1 MGNVHGKQR
10 RRGGHEAEGDGIRR
24 KSNPRSASD
33 LVIQA
38 PMSFDSNFTLISPCS
53 DLSDPSN
60 FKWQNGLPPSN
71 IPTPFLQRKAS
82 VIAHG
87 KELFTVSENQLE
99 SNDDAPRFSTS
110 SYKTKQEESRRVLN
124 RKKKKLRRLKKSIK
138 ACFDATASKAKTA
151 KVVSSR
157 AFLGCMKQ
165 TNIRRSRE
173 SSYDK
178 IEFNDDSNNP
188 PKRFSSTAMY
198 VTKEMFQQR
207 KSEQI
212 QLESDFEN
220 PLYKYNTYS
229 SRWMEESR
237 IGLFATNSQDQEES
251 LDTETTPLALL
262 DHAFAEVSSA
272 HHEED
277 YLQRLASGPAPSPL
291 VSGQII
297 PYGNRQLANLS
308 PVALLFSEDGAA
320 SPSANNKSH
329 RLSDYDVTK
338 QKADPAE
345 SPFDEESVS
354 SPSTRKMDAPTLKSP
369 YESGSIFR
377 PRSATKL
384 KAPSRED
391 ASKSGGKSTPA
402 EKNGPKIDIQ
412 GSAERLR
419 RSRSEELARK
429 SAGSIALGRADDG
442 DSNVK
447 ALAKTRDPF
456 FSPAANSITSIQ
468 RSPVP
473 LLSNQCL
480 SNAAFLFSPSYAG
493 SGSEKTNKSKQVQT
507 HPAFSISSFA
517 SRTRL
522 SAESY
527 RQQPILIPVGQ
538 SWERTLRSRESE
550 DSSSSRGDAHSL
562 DRSRRQVRFSDAD
575 RFLFN
580 AAGDLMKVGA
590 TEQGEI
596 DAKFSDLTEY
606 SFFNKRMDPCR
617 PMNGPSNEMQEQI
630 GELTKKLSEEELK
643 NAHDDFSVHSYETAE
658 TQPTVV
664 RFISRSSSAS
674 SIMNESFHWE
684 YREVEGKVCA
694 TPSRKKANGTRG
706 LPASSPV
713 LRFNAAKTRFSN
725 PPANEVPSKKTPPKK
740 LSARS
745 PKNTLVASRINA
757 LNNRM
762 SLRNSTEGMIERS
775 SRSNTFSL
783 QPIVKSF
790 SHDEAQSRSMSS
802 GLDRRTLVS
811 QKSSADEIIFD
822 VRCNN
827 KAGNSESIRNANS
840 FMSYYEDESN
850 KDLIAKKGRLSD
862 GSKSTIAGPP
872 PVKPDKRCMLSYSG
886 DSSVGSEEEEGDLF
900 LHLLHSKT
908 EDSEFDC
915 SSSEEDPFADV
926 LRCETFDEEDN
937 SATSTVFVDRNNGV
951 AVIHGSQEKENK
963 PNNSFKQARKRGAF
977 DAAAQSKPVALS
989 EAGMNM
995 QYT

>member
-10 RRGGHEAEGDGIRR
+10 RKGGHETEGDGIRR

-60 FKWQNGLPPSN
+60 FQWKNGLPPSN

-99 SNDDAPRFSTS
+99 NNVDEPRHSTS
-110 SYKTKQEESRRVLN
+110 SGKTKQEESRHVLN
-124 RKKKKLRRLKKSIK
+124 KKKKKLRRLKKSIK
-138 ACFDATASKAKTA
+138 GCFDATASKAKTA
-151 KVVSSR
+151 KVVSSK
-157 AFLGCMKQ
+157 AFLGCLKK
-165 TNIRRSRE
+165 TDIRRSRE

-178 IEFNDDSNNP
+178 IEFNGDSNNT

-207 KSEQI
+207 KSEQT
-212 QLESDFEN
+212 QLESDFQN

-229 SRWMEESR
+229 ARWMEESK
-237 IGLFATNSQDQEES
+237 IGLLTVKSEDQDSPQS
-251 LDTETTPLALL
+251 ETTPLALL

-272 HHEED
+272 HNDED

-291 VSGQII
+291 VSGQIV

-308 PVALLFSEDGAA
+308 PVELLFSEDGAA
-320 SPSANNKSH
+320 SSLANNKSH

-338 QKADPAE
+338 QEANSEE
-345 SPFDEESVS
+345 SPCHEESIS
-354 SPSTRKMDAPTLKSP
+354 SPFTRKTDAKNLKSP

-377 PRSATKL
+377 PRSATKS
-384 KAPSRED
+384 KAPPSKED
-391 ASKSGGKSTPA
+391 ISKSDANSTPA
-402 EKNGPKIDIQ
+402 EKNEPKIDIQ

-429 SAGSIALGRADDG
+429 SAGNIALGRADDA
-442 DSNVK
+442 DSSVK
-447 ALAKTRDPF
+447 ALAKVRYPV
-456 FSPAANSITSIQ
+456 FSPGANSITSIQ
-468 RSPVP
+468 QSPVP

-493 SGSEKTNKSKQVQT
+493 GGSEKANKSKQVPT

-527 RQQPILIPVGQ
+527 GQQPIQIPVCQ

-550 DSSSSRGDAHSL
+550 DSSSSRGDTHSL

-606 SFFNKRMDPCR
+606 SALNKRMDLPR
-617 PMNGPSNEMQEQI
+617 PVNEPSNEMQEQI
-630 GELTKKLSEEELK
+630 SEVYQNVSEEALK
-643 NAHDDFSVHSYETAE
+643 NAYDESSVHSYETAE
-658 TQPTVV
+658 TQTTVV
-664 RFISRSSSAS
+664 RFLSRSSSTS
-674 SIMNESFHWE
+674 SILNESFHWE

-725 PPANEVPSKKTPPKK
+725 PPANEVPPKETPPKK

-745 PKNTLVASRINA
+745 PRNTLVANRINA
-757 LNNRM
+757 LNDRL

-775 SRSNTFSL
+775 SRRNTIGTKS
-783 QPIVKSF
+783 IVKSF
-790 SHDEAQSRSMSS
+790 SYDEAQSRSKAN

-811 QKSSADEIIFD
+811 KKSSADEVLLD
-822 VRCNN
+822 VRCNE
-827 KAGNSESIRNANS
+827 AVDSESIRNANS
-840 FMSYYEDESN
+840 FMSYYEAESN
-850 KDLIAKKGRLSD
+850 NDLIAKKLRLSD
-862 GSKSTIAGPP
+862 GSKSTISGPP
-872 PVKPDKRCMLSYSG
+872 PVKPEKRCMLSYSD

-908 EDSEFDC
+908 EDSEFDG

-926 LRCETFDEEDN
+926 LRCETFDKDDKP
-937 SATSTVFVDRNNGV
+937 ATSTVFVDQNDVV
-951 AVIHGSQEKENK
+951 AVIHGSQGKENK
-963 PNNSFKQARKRGAF
+963 PNSSSKQARKRGVF

-989 EAGMNM
+989 EAGANRR
-995 QYT
+995 YA